1 MSSPESTSEP
11 THFRLCSSCKRTLPF
26 GERYYTCSVSTCN
39 RSKMTL
45 TFCSVSCFQAH
56 VPVVRHRE
64 AWAEEKRA
72 PTRDAFLAARVAE
85 AAETARKE
93 EQVRPA
99 AARKDDGAKP
109 LAPPDRRMVVGG
121 SATNQTTTEQAMSE
135 AQNEVLVVVSKVKSY
150 IRARSSMNTADAA
163 SEALSNLVRAACD
176 KAIENA
182 KKDGRKTV
190 MARDFEAGE

>member
-1 MSSPESTSEP
+1 MASPESTSEP
-11 THFRLCSSCKRTLPF
+11 THFRLCSSCKRALPF

-39 RSKMTL
+39 RAKMTL

-72 PTRDAFLAARVAE
+72 PTRDAFLTARAAAAAE
-85 AAETARKE
+85 ATRKE
-93 EQVRPA
+93 EQERPA
-99 AARKDDGAKP
+99 AARKDDGARP
-109 LAPPDRRMVVGG
+109 LAPPERRMSVGG
-121 SATNQTTTEQAMSE
+121 SATNQPTTEQAMSE
-135 AQNEVLVVVSKVKSY
+135 AQNEVLIVVSKVKSY
-150 IRARSSMNTADAA
+150 IRARAGMNTADAA
-163 SEALSNLVRAACD
+163 SEALSNFVRAACD

-190 MARDFEAGE
+190 MARDFEVGE